1 MKKLIFITMAIIA
14 IFTISCDEDTE
25 TADNLAGTT
34 WRANNT
40 EGTASVELRF
50 KSSSN
55 VDLFDYLDDGGVE
68 SLSGKYSVSD
78 NIMTA
83 NFLIEDEDEDEEEG
97 FILKGRIDGKK
108 MTVELWEIGDD
119 EPEDTVIF
127 LKL

>member
-83 NFLIEDEDEDEEEG
+83 NFLIEDEDEEEG
-97 FILKGRIDGKK
+97 FVLKGRIDGKK

>member
-14 IFTISCDEDTE
+14 IFTTSCDEDTE

-83 NFLIEDEDEDEEEG
+83 NFLIEDEDEEEG

>member
-34 WRANNT
+34 WSANNT

-83 NFLIEDEDEDEEEG
+83 NFLIEDEDEEEG

>member
-14 IFTISCDEDTE
+14 IFTISCDEATE

-40 EGTASVELRF
+40 EGIASVELRF

-83 NFLIEDEDEDEEEG
+83 NFLIEDEDEEEG

-108 MTVELWEIGDD
+108 MTVELWEMGDD

>member
-1 MKKLIFITMAIIA
+1 
-14 IFTISCDEDTE
+14 
-25 TADNLAGTT
+25 
-34 WRANNT
+34 
-40 EGTASVELRF
+40 
-50 KSSSN
+50 
-55 VDLFDYLDDGGVE
+55 LDDGGVE

-83 NFLIEDEDEDEEEG
+83 NFLIEDEEEG

>member
-83 NFLIEDEDEDEEEG
+83 NFLIEDEDEEEG